1 MGHDHNDVHGHA
13 HGSNNHGRAFA
24 IGIALN
30 VGFVVAEVF
39 YGLKAHSLALL
50 SDAGHNLSD
59 VVVLLLAW
67 GASILSSRK
76 PSARFTY
83 GLRSSTIL
91 AALLNAA
98 LLLLV
103 MGGIG
108 WEAIQRL
115 TQPAPVQGA
124 IVMGVAALGVLI
136 NGATAFLFM
145 SGRHG
150 DLNIRGAFVHMAAD
164 AVISLGV
171 VLTGL
176 GILLSGWLW
185 LDPLVSLALVV
196 VIVISTW
203 RLLRDSINLALHAVP
218 EGMESS
224 AVRVYLA
231 GLPGVCEVHDLHI
244 WGMST
249 TESALTVHLVMP
261 GGYPG
266 DAFMAGIARDLHD
279 KFSIEH
285 PTIQVETGDPGYP
298 CALAPD
304 HVV

>member
-13 HGSNNHGRAFA
+13 HGSNNYGRAFA

-30 VGFVVAEVF
+30 VGFVIAEVV
-39 YGLKAHSLALL
+39 YGLKANSLALL

-59 VVVLLLAW
+59 VVALLLAW

-185 LDPLVSLALVV
+185 LDPLVSLVLVV

-203 RLLRDSINLALHAVP
+203 SLLRDSINLALHAVP

-231 GLPGVCEVHDLHI
+231 NLPGVREVHDLHI

-249 TESALTVHLVMP
+249 TESALTVHLIMP

-266 DAFMAGIARDLHD
+266 DAFMAEIARDLHD
-279 KFSIEH
+279 KFHIEH
-285 PTIQVETGDPGYP
+285 PTIQVETGDSGYP